1 MIHCLLCDDY
11 ISEAASWYS
20 FFIQSQKRYICDRCE
35 RKLSYIIGE
44 ICDDCGR
51 PFAFLDQEY
60 REGDI
65 CKDCVRWREEGRY
78 RLIKNRSVYVYN
90 DGMKEILAQFKF
102 RGDAELV
109 RIFYTNF
116 AAAFLKYFSNYETIL
131 PVPLSRE
138 REYERGFNQA
148 ELLAS
153 CLPIQILQTSLS
165 RHETEKQSKKKRV
178 ERLSAANPFYF
189 REEEMFAGKHLLLI
203 DDVYTTGI
211 TVRQVGQL
219 LYDAGA
225 QSVSSLTLC
234 RG

>member
-1 MIHCLLCDDY
+1 MHCLLCHDF
-11 ISEAASWYS
+11 ISESVSWYS
-20 FFIQSQKRYICDRCE
+20 FFIQSDRRCICERCE

-51 PFAFLDQEY
+51 PFESLSEEY
-60 REGDI
+60 REGNL
-65 CKDCVRWREEGRY
+65 CKDCVRWQEERKF
-78 RLIKNRSVYVYN
+78 LPIKNRSVYVYN
-90 DGMKEILAQFKF
+90 DWMKEVLAQFKF

-109 RIFYTNF
+109 RIFHAHFVATF
-116 AAAFLKYFSNYETIL
+116 RKYFSDCHAMI
-131 PVPLSRE
+131 PIPLSKE

-153 CLPIQILQTSLS
+153 CLPLSFLQTSLS
-165 RHETEKQSKKKRV
+165 RKDTEKQSEKKRI
-178 ERLSAANPFYF
+178 ERLSVANPFYF
-189 REEEMFAGKHLLLI
+189 HKEEMFIGQHLLLI

-211 TVRQVGQL
+211 TVRQVAKC

-225 QSVSSLTLC
+225 RKISSLTLC